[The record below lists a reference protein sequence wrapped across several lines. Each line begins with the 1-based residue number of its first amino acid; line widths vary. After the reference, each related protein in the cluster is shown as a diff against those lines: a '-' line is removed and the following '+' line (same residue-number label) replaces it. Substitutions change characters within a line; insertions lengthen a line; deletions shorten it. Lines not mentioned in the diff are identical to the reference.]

1 MQNSAEK
8 RWERPG
14 SVILTGD
21 NLLELS
27 NVHHK
32 EIIAAQPAL
41 DHVNGVHDGRMVAVE
56 HAADVG
62 QGHIRQIAE

>member
-1 MQNSAEK
+1 M
-8 RWERPG
+8 G

-21 NLLELS
+21 NLLELGD
-27 NVHHK
+27 VHHK

-41 DHVNGVHDGRMVAVE
+41 DHVNGVHNRRMVAVE

-62 QGHIRQIAE
+62 QGHVRQIAE